1 MNTNLVLIKIK
12 NEKYDEVVKILI
24 NKSIYYKDLQLKDN
38 EILLKINKEDYKYL
52 SKRFKEIT
60 IEKYLGINRILA
72 FIKKHYILLLSFLF
86 TYTVLIILS
95 NIIFNIEIISNNTEL
110 KRVITL
116 YLEDYDIKKYK
127 FMKTNKELNKIKKK
141 ILEENK
147 TTLEWIEIERL
158 GTSYI
163 INLTERVINEI
174 PKEDTLT
181 DIVAK
186 KDALITYIVTKQG
199 TKLKEVNEIVKKD
212 EVIIT
217 GNIIKNEDIVDT
229 VKAKGEVY
237 GEVWYT
243 VTTTVPYNHVEYM
256 STGEKINHIYIDL
269 FGKKIT
275 LMGKYDTNTSLNETS
290 VLIDKPYLFFKVM
303 KEEKNIYK
311 YVHKNLTENEAYE
324 EAMKRS
330 DKSIT
335 DKLNKDEYIIDKK
348 VLKINKYSSKIE
360 LEIFYKVYENI
371 ASEKEITI
379 PEPKE
384 GE

>member
-1 MNTNLVLIKIK
+1 MNTDFILIKIK
-12 NEKYDEVVKILI
+12 NETYESVVKSLI
-24 NKSIYYKDLQLKDN
+24 NKSIYYKDLELKDN
-38 EILLKINKEDYKYL
+38 EITLKINKKDYKYL
-52 SKRFKEIT
+52 SHKFKSVT
-60 IEKYLGINRILA
+60 IEKYYGINRILS
-72 FIKKHYILLLSFLF
+72 FIKKHYILIISFIITYIILL
-86 TYTVLIILS
+86 ILS
-95 NIIFNIEIISNNTEL
+95 NVIFNIEIISNNTEL

-127 FMKTNKELNKIKKK
+127 FMKSNKKLNEIKKK
-141 ILEENK
+141 ILDENK

-217 GNIIKNEDIVDT
+217 GNIIKNEEIIDS

-243 VTTTVPYNHVEYM
+243 VSTTVPYNHTEYI

-275 LMGKYDTNTSLNETS
+275 LMGKYDTKTSLNETS

-303 KEEKNIYK
+303 KEEKTLYR
-311 YVHKNLTENEAYE
+311 YVHKNLSEDEAYNEAV
-324 EAMKRS
+324 KRS